1 MRYRLALSAPAFDS
15 RFHLSPTT
23 NNHNY
28 INFSKLYAFERYKQ
42 ANEEITNEKLWAL
55 LVLVEWKSPEV
66 YWLPHEILAFVK
78 FWLPFE
84 CRSRRSHT
92 SRVCHT
98 EIPIKL
104 IHLIRQQKHLF
115 RADVDVLCRD
125 WITKSEEQI
134 YFRTWGQMLWNFAA
148 EIKD

>member
-66 YWLPHEILAFVK
+66 YWLPHEIVAFREVSVAFRVSLEAK
-78 FWLPFE
+78 
-84 CRSRRSHT
+84 SHFQSLSHRNT
-92 SRVCHT
+92 
-98 EIPIKL
+98 
-104 IHLIRQQKHLF
+104 
-115 RADVDVLCRD
+115 
-125 WITKSEEQI
+125 
-134 YFRTWGQMLWNFAA
+134 N
-148 EIKD
+148 